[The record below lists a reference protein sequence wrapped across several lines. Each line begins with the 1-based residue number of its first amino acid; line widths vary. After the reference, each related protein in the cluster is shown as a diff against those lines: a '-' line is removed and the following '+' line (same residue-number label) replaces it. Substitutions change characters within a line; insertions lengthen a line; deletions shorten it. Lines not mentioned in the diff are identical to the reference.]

1 MQPEIFVLRW
11 RGPTTP
17 RNNRI
22 QSSIRKD
29 IDNKVKSG
37 QIVFVVTE
45 NEKVYE
51 WRQWSMPVFDSW
63 LDFHNQYKDF
73 TMEIK

>member
-11 RGPTTP
+11 RGPTRP
-17 RNNRI
+17 RANRI
-22 QSSIRKD
+22 QSPIRKD
-29 IDNKVKSG
+29 IDSRIKSG

-45 NEKVYE
+45 DEKVYE

-63 LDFHNQYKDF
+63 IDFHNQYKDY